1 MAKILIVDDSTTI
14 RQQLRIFLSEN
25 GHETVEAADGK
36 AGLEA
41 AKGASDIA
49 LMIVDVNM
57 PVMNGI
63 EMVTEI
69 RKLAEHEKTP
79 IFMLTTESGSDI
91 ASEGRKAGVTAWIVK
106 PFKPVILIKGI
117 QKVLGG

>member
-1 MAKILIVDDSTTI
+1 MANILVVDDSATI
-14 RQQLRIFLSEN
+14 RQQLRIFLADN
-25 GHETVEAADGK
+25 GHGCVEAADGQ

-41 AKGASDIA
+41 AKANDVD

-63 EMVTEI
+63 EMVAEV
-69 RKLAEHEKTP
+69 RKLPQHAKTV
-79 IFMLTTESGSDI
+79 IFMLTTESGADI
-91 ASEGRKAGVTAWIVK
+91 AQEGRKAGVTAWIVK
-106 PFKPVILIKGI
+106 PFKPAILLKGI